1 MIILIPCMIFLWKKD
16 IPKLS
21 ERTSV
26 YSNSCLCSLWNKLM
40 CRDGV
45 QKRWVSSF
53 MFERVWSF
61 CCESRAIAHR
71 SGGEMLLPINHLQR
85 RIHIIWIL
93 TSFRTWEGLPD
104 ASMDANDPDAEYT
117 IKFERRRKGKRK
129 IIRPSASPTD
139 SFYGDTR
146 KHIFIVPCELLG
158 EHKGKDL
165 QKKLHFVKHRAFSFY
180 RNEERIWRWFHTE
193 NRSPPTS
200 RSFLIKRE
208 GTHGRVLRHEVS
220 KNFLSDEGIKYE
232 TVFLLSSSLDN
243 PTPRKPTERW
253 LKEEKDNPSP
263 GIYRWK
269 RTR

>member
-1 MIILIPCMIFLWKKD
+1 MIILIPCMIFLWKKVV
-16 IPKLS
+16 PKLS

-53 MFERVWSF
+53 TFERVWSF

-71 SGGEMLLPINHLQR
+71 SGGEML
-85 RIHIIWIL
+85 
-93 TSFRTWEGLPD
+93 LPD

-139 SFYGDTR
+139 SFYGDMR

-165 QKKLHFVKHRAFSFY
+165 QKKLRFVKHRAFSFY
-180 RNEERIWRWFHTE
+180 RNEERIWCWYHTE
-193 NRSPPTS
+193 NRSPPTR

-243 PTPRKPTERW
+243 PTPWKPTERW
-253 LKEEKDNPSP
+253 LKEEEDNPSP